1 MFCLYWGKAI
11 LTSRKQDIF
20 LQQMSFYSG
29 VRGNEMRLF
38 LFPFFLRGISSCFYI
53 FLTFDPFRTNMPFSH
68 PLKLLG
74 NRFSDVL
81 SEF

>member
-20 LQQMSFYSG
+20 TANEFLQWSKRKWDAS
-29 VRGNEMRLF
+29 LF
-38 LFPFFLRGISSCFYI
+38 ISFFLRGISSCFYI